1 MAACGVIRRGF
12 STARDPATAVREFS
26 EAIAQPDIG
35 LIVFFCSF
43 TFDLDVLEPELR
55 RAFEGLH
62 VIGCTTAGEI
72 APTGYLDGAITGFSI
87 KASHCRA
94 VSAVMT
100 DLSRFQISDGH
111 AATQKIVAAMKEK
124 GLALDPK
131 DTFAML
137 LIDGMSGNEE
147 VVLSSVQLLMDMIP
161 LLGGSAADNLSLTG
175 AYVYFEGAFHRDA
188 ALLTA
193 IKIKAPFRIVKCQHF
208 VNSDVRMVVTR
219 ADPFDRKVFELN
231 AEPAAR
237 EYARMLDMPE
247 QALTPTVFSAF
258 PLLVK
263 IGGDFHV
270 RSIRAAHP
278 DHSLTFFCAI
288 DEGVV
293 LRLAKT
299 EAILPNLTAF
309 FQSVKESFGT
319 PELVIGFDCIHR
331 GLSLE
336 KAQTKRLASD
346 VLAAN
351 NVIGFCTYGEQF
363 AGMHLNQTF
372 TAVAIGAPYDAD

>member
-1 MAACGVIRRGF
+1 MGAHGVIRRGF
-12 STARDPATAVREFS
+12 STAPDPVTAVREFS

-43 TFDLDVLEPELR
+43 SFDLDVLEPELR
-55 RAFEGLH
+55 RAFGDLH

-72 APTGYLDGAITGFSI
+72 APIGYLDGAITGFSI
-87 KASHCRA
+87 SASHCRA
-94 VSAVMT
+94 ASTVM
-100 DLSRFQISDGH
+100 DNLSQFQMSDGH
-111 AATQKIVAAMKEK
+111 AATQKLVSAMGEK
-124 GLALDPK
+124 GLSLDPK

-147 VVLSSVQLLMDMIP
+147 VVLSSVQLLMDMVP

-188 ALLTA
+188 ALLTL

-208 VNSDVRMVVTR
+208 VESDVRMVVTR
-219 ADPFDRKVFELN
+219 ADPLNRKVIELN
-231 AEPAAR
+231 AELAAR
-237 EYARMLDMPE
+237 EYARILGLPE
-247 QALTPTVFSAF
+247 HALTPTIFSAF

-270 RSIRAAHP
+270 RSIRSADS
-278 DHSLTFFCAI
+278 DHILTFFCAI

-299 EAILPNLTAF
+299 EAILPNLNTLF
-309 FQSVKESFGT
+309 RSVKESLGT

-331 GLSLE
+331 ALALE

-372 TAVAIGAPYDAD
+372 TGVAIGTPYDAD